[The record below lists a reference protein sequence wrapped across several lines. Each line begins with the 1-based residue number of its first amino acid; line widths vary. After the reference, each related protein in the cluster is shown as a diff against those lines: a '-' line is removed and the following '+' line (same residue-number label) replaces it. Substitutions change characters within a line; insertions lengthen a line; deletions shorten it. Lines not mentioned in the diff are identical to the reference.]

1 MGIFFYQKT
10 KNVRKEMLMDTKKN
24 VKKNKVFRKLMA
36 SVLSLAI
43 IFTGV
48 PVSFA
53 APGTSVVTGT
63 FGWGS
68 TLRVNG
74 NGAAYT
80 YPSSQTG
87 YLNMYIADY
96 NSEKITTTKALP
108 RQRRPRTFTL
118 SNQQS

>member
-1 MGIFFYQKT
+1 
-10 KNVRKEMLMDTKKN
+10 MDTKKN

-48 PVSFA
+48 PLSYA
-53 APGTSVVTGT
+53 AGNTSAVTGT
-63 FGWGS
+63 FGWGG

-80 YPSSQTG
+80 YPSNQTG

-96 NSEKITTTKALP
+96 NSRKKGDPEHLP
-108 RQRRPRTFTL
+108 Y
-118 SNQQS
+118 